1 MLESKKNF
9 QIQNVKKV
17 LILVIAKMVTFGSTM
32 DVEQH
37 LLSLLSVK
45 TSEKLVDSL
54 LLHVISVNI
63 ICW

>member
-1 MLESKKNF
+1 MLESKNNF